1 MTKTFTE
8 IRIYQILLKLQKCY
22 SWLGNV
28 HCIKRARKNIRLHQ
42 GFGLHTKECS
52 KVLTL
57 STVYFI
63 VKSIK
68 DDKIQ
73 QYVYKALR
81 NKKKS
86 AYFCI
91 KNSKH
96 YIKKLVSN
104 TVNNT

>member
-8 IRIYQILLKLQKCY
+8 ICIYQILLKLQKCY

-52 KVLTL
+52 N
-57 STVYFI
+57 VYFI

-81 NKKKS
+81 NKKNLHIFVLK
-86 AYFCI
+86 I
-91 KNSKH
+91 RN
-96 YIKKLVSN
+96 I
-104 TVNNT
+104 T

>member
-1 MTKTFTE
+1 MQE
-8 IRIYQILLKLQKCY
+8 
-22 SWLGNV
+22 
-28 HCIKRARKNIRLHQ
+28 KNIRLHQ

-57 STVYFI
+57 SKFYFI

-73 QYVYKALR
+73 QYVYTALR